1 VIVFVVTAL
10 RFPILLAW
18 IAAAVAATVYLP
30 AIATSGNIDTLIP
43 KDAPAVRA
51 EVDATRLF
59 GVPLSAQVAV
69 VQRNP
74 RGFASAQLVAAGLR
88 AAAVDEGHAAPI
100 AGLADALPISNAGR
114 LIPGRASVRPRSSR
128 SCSSAP
134 GPRSRR
140 RPPGARRTPAVTWPV
155 LRTTW
160 WG

>member
-1 VIVFVVTAL
+1 MGWPWRAIAFVVTAL

-74 RGFASAQLVAAGLR
+74 RGFTSAQIVT
-88 AAAVDEGHAAPI
+88 AAP
-100 AGLADALPISNAGR
+100 P
-114 LIPGRASVRPRSSR
+114 PPPPPPPPPRDR
-128 SCSSAP
+128 HP
-134 GPRSRR
+134 Q
-140 RPPGARRTPAVTWPV
+140 RRTAPEFPA
-155 LRTTW
+155 REA
-160 WG
+160 